1 MYMTHKFIADAKR
14 IKNNIDFINNVL
26 TGLIHSETTV
36 EITNQ
41 TPVCI
46 EYNVTAPEYTGHI
59 VFDGSIVRF
68 SDPNIEMEKFGYMKL
83 KLNVLRRGLDKKI
96 KTNAKMAAR
105 AKKHDALVMAL
116 KSRLSEHLLGRG
128 GL

>member
-83 KLNVLRRGLDKKI
+83 KLNVLRRDLDKKI
-96 KTNAKMAAR
+96 KYNKQMSAR
-105 AKKHDALVMAL
+105 AEERIAHVMARREFL
-116 KSRLSEHLLGRG
+116 ANRVLGRG